1 MEKVKMDLIN
11 EDLKA
16 LFKQYPIYS
25 QDGKGLDTKVLVK
38 YFNPYGVG
46 TWLITEANEL
56 DNGDYELY
64 GYMHLTEWE
73 YGYILLSQ
81 LQEIQN
87 SNSASVEIDLYTK
100 GTTLKDFLTEE
111 EQADYLE
118 IHKKED

>member
-11 EDLKA
+11 DDLKE
-16 LFKQYPIYS
+16 LFKQYPINS
-25 QDGKGLDTKVLVK
+25 QDGKRLNAKVLVK

-46 TWLITEANEL
+46 TWLITEAEEL

-87 SNSASVEIDLYTK
+87 SNSASVEIDLYTNGK
-100 GTTLKDFLTEE
+100 ILKDFLSDDEIN
-111 EQADYLE
+111 DYLE
-118 IHKKED
+118 IHHD